1 MFQLDTVIPFTF
13 PTVDSYL
20 KLSADMGQRLRV
32 GFHFRTYN
40 KGGLLFAHKLDPV
53 GRAMVSIL
61 GFLFYCFSLFQLPEV
76 MNIAKK
82 L

>member
-53 GRAMVSIL
+53 GRAMVSIC
-61 GFLFYCFSLFQLPEV
+61 GFFTLSLYFSLVKE
-76 MNIAKK
+76 
-82 L
+82 